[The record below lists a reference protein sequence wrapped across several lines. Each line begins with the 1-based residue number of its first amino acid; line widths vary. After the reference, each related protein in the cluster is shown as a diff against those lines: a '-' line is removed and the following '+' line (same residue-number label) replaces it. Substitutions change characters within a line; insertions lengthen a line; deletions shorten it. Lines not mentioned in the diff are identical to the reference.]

1 MKNFL
6 QLKGTKSSRKVT
18 FIFLAICC
26 VSMIV
31 AFFIGISDNPP
42 GLLLCYLA
50 AIALI
55 LAFIHTWRRVK
66 YFMILLGASL
76 IGFPFFA
83 VLHNVFYGLGEMAAD
98 IIVLNHLLGFLSAGF
113 FLVAIIVCPAGFLIS
128 AVGSVLMYLKKRKIP
143 S

>member
-1 MKNFL
+1 M
-6 QLKGTKSSRKVT
+6 
-18 FIFLAICC
+18 LAIC
-26 VSMIV
+26 IV
-31 AFFIGISDNPP
+31 AFFIGISANQQ

-55 LAFIHTWRRVK
+55 LAFVHTWRKVK
-66 YFMILLGASL
+66 YFLILAGASL

-98 IIVLNHLLGFLSAGF
+98 IIVLSHLLGFLSAGF
-113 FLVAIIVCPAGFLIS
+113 FLVAIIVCPAGFLIGV
-128 AVGSVLMYLKKRKIP
+128 VGSVLMYFKKRKIP